1 MHPETV
7 SSQEVPDYC
16 GERTEAKALGDLE
29 GLARAESDVK
39 QRTRAW
45 VKRKGAEEDQN
56 WRPRKRHRLSSAQ
69 WLREIFA
76 IFGTHT
82 CSLIKTF
89 KYSESKQNHIFD
101 SKFD

>member
-69 WLREIFA
+69 WLSVCSGVAVIFRLDRNDP
-76 IFGTHT
+76 IV
-82 CSLIKTF
+82 
-89 KYSESKQNHIFD
+89 
-101 SKFD
+101 